1 MKKIFFTITVGLFLF
16 FNYSCTSRK
25 TADSEF
31 APYYDSVYNY
41 IQNNWEKYL
50 STQKD
55 TTFPKVP
62 YPGISYLKGSL
73 TQFYWDSFFN
83 NEGLLLEKKNQYIA
97 KYHIENL
104 LFEVEQLGFVPNMN
118 ANWAKSRSQPPY
130 LSMMVKNYYDAT
142 DNKDKKWLEKS
153 YFILRKEYN
162 FWMDKTD
169 KPIERHSTSV
179 PGLIHYFHHGDTTD
193 LLGIYDQ
200 MVNRLAYP
208 KDAPLAQKLVQAV
221 PYITEAG
228 TGMDFTPRFE
238 GRCPEFIAVDLN
250 SNMYLYEKNF
260 AWMVKELGLK
270 GQPNWDSLAN
280 YRKEMINK
288 YLWNEKRG
296 LYLDYDYVNKRPG
309 LVAAATTFSPLFA
322 GIASQEQ
329 AEKVAKNLPL
339 FEHRFG
345 LSVVDK
351 NTKEKLNY
359 MWGNDDLWAP
369 MQYLAIAG
377 LRNYNLHE
385 DAVRLSKKW
394 MDLIAKNYISPTP
407 AFSIVNK
414 KDTVKYAKGR
424 LFEKYSL
431 KNGGSINAD
440 EYPALEILCWS
451 AGVYTYAYKYVKS
464 RE

>member
-1 MKKIFFTITVGLFLF
+1 MKKILHLLLALVLLSGCI
-16 FNYSCTSRK
+16 SKK
-25 TADSEF
+25 TQDSEY
-31 APYYDSVYNY
+31 ASSYDSVYSY

-50 STQKD
+50 SVHKD
-55 TTFPKVP
+55 TTFPKLP
-62 YPGISYLKGSL
+62 HPGISYLKEFL

-104 LFEVEQLGFVPNMN
+104 LFEVDQIGFVPNMN
-118 ANWAKSRSQPPY
+118 SHEGASRSQPPY
-130 LSMMVKNYYDAT
+130 LSMMVKNYYESVEP
-142 DNKDKKWLEKS
+142 KDKKLLEKG
-153 YFILRKEYN
+153 YFTLIKEYN

-169 KPIERHSTSV
+169 NPIENHRTSV
-179 PGLIHYFHHGDTTD
+179 PGLIHYFHHGDTSD
-193 LLGIYDQ
+193 LLSIYNH

-208 KDAPLAQKLVQAV
+208 KEAPLATKLKQAV

-250 SNMYLYEKNF
+250 SNMYMYEKNF
-260 AWMVKELGLK
+260 AWMVKELGIQH
-270 GQPNWDSLAN
+270 QPNWDSLAD
-280 YRKEMINK
+280 YRKKMINK
-288 YLWNEKRG
+288 YLWNEQSG
-296 LYLDYDYVNKRPG
+296 LYLDYDYVNKRSG
-309 LVAAATTFSPLFA
+309 HVAAATTFSPLFA

-339 FEHRFG
+339 FEQRFG

-385 DAVRLSKKW
+385 DALRLSKKW
-394 MDLIAKNYISPTP
+394 MDLITKNYISPTP
-407 AFSIVNK
+407 AFSLVNG

-424 LFEKYSL
+424 VYEKYSL

-451 AGVYTYAYKYVKS
+451 AGVYAYAYKYVKS
-464 RE
+464 KE